1 MLPTSDITWHRYLR
15 LPVSV
20 RLHYLAP
27 DGQHPLTLPELRQR
41 YKREVADSS
50 LVVWQHSPTQS
61 FGFRAGIDELTW
73 QLDRIG
79 GFELSFSRPA
89 KGGGNIA
96 LWVQLGKSELVLSS
110 DRFTPELLGWFR
122 PIAAGLTEMFPDR
135 VLERDYGYD
144 A

>member
-1 MLPTSDITWHRYLR
+1 MPG
-15 LPVSV
+15 SV
-20 RLHYLAP
+20 RLHYIAP
-27 DGQHPLTLPELRQR
+27 YGQHPLTPPEVRER
-41 YKREVADSS
+41 YKSEVTDSS
-50 LVVWQHSPTQS
+50 LVIWQHPATQS

-89 KGGGNIA
+89 KGGGDIA
-96 LWVQLGKSELVLSS
+96 LWVQLGKPELVLSS
-110 DRFTPELLGWFR
+110 DRFLPELLDWFR